1 MPELARIDPAT
12 ATGEVADLYAR
23 VKKTLGVI
31 PNMTTYMANSP
42 ATLKAWLELSTAL
55 GQGQLAPA
63 VRERLALCSAEYNGC
78 TYCLS
83 AHTFLAKKVAKIDD
97 AEIDRARDA
106 ASADP
111 HVDAILKLGDAIARS
126 RGDVSKEAVAEAR
139 EAGVTDGEIAE
150 VIGNVALNTL
160 TNYFNVFTDTPSEYP
175 ELVTPRSD
183 R

>member
-12 ATGEVADLYAR
+12 ATGDVADLFAR
-23 VKKTLGVI
+23 VKKTVGVI
-31 PNMTTYMANSP
+31 PTMATYMANSP
-42 ATLKAWLELSTAL
+42 ATLKAWLELFTAL
-55 GQGQLAPA
+55 RQGQLTPA

-78 TYCLS
+78 SYCLS
-83 AHTFLAKKVAKIDD
+83 AHTFLAKTVAKIDD

-111 HVDAILKLGDAIARS
+111 HIDAILKLADAIARD
-126 RGDVSKEAVAEAR
+126 RGNASKEAVAQAR

-160 TNYFNVFTDTPSEYP
+160 TNYFNVFAGTPSEYP
-175 ELVTPRSD
+175 ELVQPRGD